1 MTVSKRIHALVA
13 CDRKICLI
21 KHPRGALRLSNARA
35 LYPQHQ
41 IRRRARRNGS
51 ALELLV
57 AALVVVTS
65 TAIYSLSRSGRGGVS
80 DQKWP
85 HTISPSVWIGT
96 KSLQRDCN
104 RGCVQLQEVGR
115 QLFLAWGCS
124 SLPTATRPCQRCP
137 PSPRLEDSVCNF
149 SSQGRRRCIKDKMHG
164 KLEEGTAPNFDR
176 APDD

>member
-1 MTVSKRIHALVA
+1 M
-13 CDRKICLI
+13 
-21 KHPRGALRLSNARA
+21 SNACA
-35 LYPQHQ
+35 LYPKHQ
-41 IRRRARRNGS
+41 IRRRARGNGS

-57 AALVVVTS
+57 AALVIVTS
-65 TAIYSLSRSGRGGVS
+65 TAIYSLSRSGRAGVP

-104 RGCVQLQEVGR
+104 RGCVQLQEEVAR
-115 QLFLAWGCS
+115 QLFSGLGMFLFTDCHPPLSA
-124 SLPTATRPCQRCP
+124 PCP
-137 PSPRLEDSVCNF
+137 PSLPRRLCLQLLQPE
-149 SSQGRRRCIKDKMHG
+149 GRRRCIKDKMHG

>member
-1 MTVSKRIHALVA
+1 M
-13 CDRKICLI
+13 I

-41 IRRRARRNGS
+41 IRRRARGNGS

-96 KSLQRDCN
+96 KLLQRDCN

-137 PSPRLEDSVCNF
+137 PSPPRRLCLQLLQPGAAEMHKRQDARKV
-149 SSQGRRRCIKDKMHG
+149 GRGHG
-164 KLEEGTAPNFDR
+164 SKFRPCSG
-176 APDD
+176 

>member
-1 MTVSKRIHALVA
+1 MRVSKRIYALNA

-85 HTISPSVWIGT
+85 HTISLCVDRHQVAAER
-96 KSLQRDCN
+96 LQPGMRSAARSGPPTFFGLGMFLFTDCHPPLSALSTQPASKTLFATSPAA
-104 RGCVQLQEVGR
+104 RGGGD
-115 QLFLAWGCS
+115 A
-124 SLPTATRPCQRCP
+124 
-137 PSPRLEDSVCNF
+137 
-149 SSQGRRRCIKDKMHG
+149 
-164 KLEEGTAPNFDR
+164 
-176 APDD
+176 

>member
-1 MTVSKRIHALVA
+1 M
-13 CDRKICLI
+13 I

-85 HTISPSVWIGT
+85 HTISLCVDRHQVTCREIATWDAFSCKKWAANFFWPGDVPLYRLPPAPVSAVHPAPAL
-96 KSLQRDCN
+96 KSLFASSPAA
-104 RGCVQLQEVGR
+104 RGGGD
-115 QLFLAWGCS
+115 A
-124 SLPTATRPCQRCP
+124 
-137 PSPRLEDSVCNF
+137 
-149 SSQGRRRCIKDKMHG
+149 
-164 KLEEGTAPNFDR
+164 
-176 APDD
+176 

>member
-1 MTVSKRIHALVA
+1 M
-13 CDRKICLI
+13 
-21 KHPRGALRLSNARA
+21 SNARA

-85 HTISPSVWIGT
+85 HTISLCVDRHQVAAER
-96 KSLQRDCN
+96 LQPGDAFSCKKWAANFFWPGDVPLYR
-104 RGCVQLQEVGR
+104 
-115 QLFLAWGCS
+115 
-124 SLPTATRPCQRCP
+124 LPPAPVSAVHP
-137 PSPRLEDSVCNF
+137 ARLEDSVCNF

>member
-1 MTVSKRIHALVA
+1 M
-13 CDRKICLI
+13 
-21 KHPRGALRLSNARA
+21 SNARA

-115 QLFLAWGCS
+115 QLFFGLGMFLFTDCHPPLSALSTQPPPRRLCLQLLQPGAAEMHKRQDARKVGRGHGS
-124 SLPTATRPCQRCP
+124 KFRPC
-137 PSPRLEDSVCNF
+137 S
-149 SSQGRRRCIKDKMHG
+149 G
-164 KLEEGTAPNFDR
+164 
-176 APDD
+176 

>member
-1 MTVSKRIHALVA
+1 M
-13 CDRKICLI
+13 
-21 KHPRGALRLSNARA
+21 SNARA

-41 IRRRARRNGS
+41 IRRKARGNGS

-85 HTISPSVWIGT
+85 HTISLCVDRHQVAAER
-96 KSLQRDCN
+96 LQPGDAFSCKKWAAN
-104 RGCVQLQEVGR
+104 F
-115 QLFLAWGCS
+115 FLAWGCS

-137 PSPRLEDSVCNF
+137 PSPPRRLCLQLLQPGAAEMHKRQDARKV
-149 SSQGRRRCIKDKMHG
+149 GRGHG
-164 KLEEGTAPNFDR
+164 SKFRPCSG
-176 APDD
+176 

>member
-1 MTVSKRIHALVA
+1 M
-13 CDRKICLI
+13 
-21 KHPRGALRLSNARA
+21 SNARA
-35 LYPQHQ
+35 LYPQLQ
-41 IRRRARRNGS
+41 IRRRARRDGS

-85 HTISPSVWIGT
+85 HTISLCVDRHQVAAER
-96 KSLQRDCN
+96 LQPGMRS
-104 RGCVQLQEVGR
+104 
-115 QLFLAWGCS
+115 A
-124 SLPTATRPCQRCP
+124 ATRSGPPTFFGLGMFLFTDCHPPLSAPCP

-149 SSQGRRRCIKDKMHG
+149 SSSQGRRRCIKDKMHG

>member
-1 MTVSKRIHALVA
+1 M
-13 CDRKICLI
+13 
-21 KHPRGALRLSNARA
+21 SNARA
-35 LYPQHQ
+35 LYPKHQ
-41 IRRRARRNGS
+41 IWRRARENGS

-57 AALVVVTS
+57 AALLVVTS

-96 KSLQRDCN
+96 KPLQRDCN
-104 RGCVQLQEVGR
+104 RGCVQLQQEVGR
-115 QLFLAWGCS
+115 QLFSAWGCS
-124 SLPTATRPCQRCP
+124 SLPTATRPCQRP
-137 PSPRLEDSVCNF
+137 VHPARLEDSVCNF
-149 SSQGRRRCIKDKMHG
+149 SSSQGRRRCIKDKMHG